1 MPEADTICRAGP
13 SPGTSPPCL
22 LQTIGCR
29 CKQCTD
35 ANKACIAAF
44 LTNFRAL
51 PATKANSTS
60 VIVYSFLQRWQDE
73 RKLLVGEDGCG
84 NVDDMGEAGVGR
96 EGEARWR
103 GAGWHRGVVDR
114 RRNLAKYISPQKYWA
129 KFCHLVFVASRL
141 VVFVQVA
148 LESKRLVAALALVVL
163 E

>member
-44 LTNFRAL
+44 LTNFRVL

-60 VIVYSFLQRWQDE
+60 VIVYSFLQRWQDQ

-84 NVDDMGEAGVGR
+84 NVDDMGKAGVGR

-114 RRNLAKYISPQKYWA
+114 RRNLAKYISRQKYWA